1 MGKILIIDDN
11 DDFRALL
18 HLTLASFGHT
28 VIEARNG
35 NEGLA
40 MFKQAKPDLVITDM
54 VMPEKDGLEVLWFLF
69 ARQLPPVKVIAISG
83 DDRQLSANNLKMA
96 KFMGAAKVLT
106 KPISNEVLI
115 ATINKLLPV
124 AAIKVEVGQPPAEPH
139 SPKGDTAKTKLPE
152 HLH

>member
-40 MFKQAKPDLVITDM
+40 KFKQARVDLVITDM
-54 VMPEKDGLEVLWFLF
+54 VMPEKDGLEVLWYLF
-69 ARQLPPVKVIAISG
+69 ARQIPPVKAIAITG
-83 DDRQLSANNLKMA
+83 NDRAIAANNLKMA

-106 KPISNEVLI
+106 KPISTEVLI
-115 ATINKLLPV
+115 ATINELLPV
-124 AAIKVEVGQPPAEPH
+124 AASKVEIGQPPDEPH
-139 SPKGDTAKTKLPE
+139 SPKGDTAKTKPPE